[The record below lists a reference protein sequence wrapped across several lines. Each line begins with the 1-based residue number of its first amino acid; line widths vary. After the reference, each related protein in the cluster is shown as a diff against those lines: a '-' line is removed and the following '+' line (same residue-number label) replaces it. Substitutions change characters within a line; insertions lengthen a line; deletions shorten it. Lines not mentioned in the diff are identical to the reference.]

1 MGKTRAGCFA
11 LRGQRM
17 ALLHLETMTQAVD
30 SADSVDPRALEA
42 LNRYFGY
49 DSFRPGQSG
58 IVSAI
63 LTGHDVLGVM
73 PTGAGKSI
81 CYQIPAAILPGVA
94 IVISPLISLMRD
106 QVDAL
111 NDVGLPAAFINT
123 TQTPDEQDLVF
134 AQALS
139 GQIKLLYVAPER
151 LETERFR
158 NFAVR
163 VPISL
168 VAVDEAHCV
177 SQWGQD
183 FRSSYLGIGEFIAG
197 LPTRPTVAAFTATA
211 TERVR
216 RDIVSI
222 LGLHTPSITVT
233 GFDRPN
239 LYFDVISMPRKDKAS
254 WVASYIASHPDES
267 GIVYCATRKET
278 EALAESLNSAVAEL
292 RAAGGADVSD
302 IGTIA
307 VAYHGGM
314 SADAREKAQRD
325 FVTDRVPVVVA
336 TNAFGMGIDKS
347 NVRFVIHYQMPRSME
362 AYYQEAGRAGR
373 DGEAAECILLYNG
386 SDIFTAK
393 WMIEHT
399 EPNENMT
406 AAEQS
411 AVRYQDMNR
420 LNRMVD
426 YCTKPGCLRA
436 FILRYF
442 GENAAQD
449 CGHCSACCGARYGEA
464 EEIARQRRRGAD
476 GAHLGQQ
483 ATSEKV
489 GSIGK
494 IEAPTG
500 GDLFEQLRQ
509 VRMALSKLYHVA
521 PFIICSDATLTSM
534 VRRKPETLEGMRSVS
549 GMGEI
554 KTARYGEAFL
564 QVIRPYV
571 AQERKMKA
579 NVKLLAERAQSAAFR
594 NPVRTAP
601 KPMPPKPVYTPPP
614 APVIPDIDWDNLSDP
629 EVLSDAYLSGL
640 TIREMSQKSGLSES
654 WLREKLRSMD
664 LIF

>member
-1 MGKTRAGCFA
+1 MGKTRAGRFA

-63 LTGHDVLGVM
+63 FAGHDVLGVM

-449 CGHCSACCGARYGEA
+449 CRHCSACCGARYGEA

-483 ATSEKV
+483 ATAEKV

-494 IEAPTG
+494 IEAPAG

-509 VRMALSKLYHVA
+509 VRMALAKLHHV
-521 PFIICSDATLTSM
+521 PPYIICNDATLTEM

-564 QVIRPYV
+564 GVIRPYV

>member
-1 MGKTRAGCFA
+1 MDKYEVLKHCFGHSRFRQGQEELVDAVLSGRDA
-11 LRGQRM
+11 L
-17 ALLHLETMTQAVD
+17 
-30 SADSVDPRALEA
+30 
-42 LNRYFGY
+42 
-49 DSFRPGQSG
+49 G
-58 IVSAI
+58 I
-63 LTGHDVLGVM
+63 M
-73 PTGAGKSI
+73 PTGGGKSL
-81 CYQIPAAILPGVA
+81 CYQIPALLLGGIT
-94 IVISPLISLMRD
+94 IVISPLISLMKD
-106 QVDAL
+106 QVAAL
-111 NDVGLPAAFINT
+111 KNAGISAAYINSSLT
-123 TQTPDEQDLVF
+123 AEQLRLVYRR
-134 AQALS
+134 AREGAY
-139 GQIKLLYVAPER
+139 KLLYVAPER
-151 LETERFR
+151 LETEG
-158 NFAVR
+158 FAALMQAVT
-163 VPISL
+163 VSL
-168 VAVDEAHCV
+168 VAVDEAHCI

-183 FRSSYLGIGEFIAG
+183 FRPSYRSIPDFVAS
-197 LPTRPTVAAFTATA
+197 LPQRPPVTALTATA
-211 TERVR
+211 TAEVQQ
-216 RDIVSI
+216 DIVR
-222 LGLHTPSITVT
+222 LLELRDPVRCVT

-239 LYFDVISMPRKDKAS
+239 LYFEVIRPKNRDAALMDILRRKRG
-254 WVASYIASHPDES
+254 ES
-267 GIVYCATRKET
+267 GIVYCATRK
-278 EALAESLNSAVAEL
+278 AVEQVCDNL
-292 RAAGGADVSD
+292 IRAGIDATRYHAGLSD
-302 IGTIA
+302 EE
-307 VAYHGGM
+307 
-314 SADAREKAQRD
+314 RKENQEKFQYD
-325 FVTDRVPVVVA
+325 TCPVMVA

-442 GENAAQD
+442 GENTTQD

-483 ATSEKV
+483 ATAEKV

-494 IEAPTG
+494 IEAPAG

-509 VRMALSKLYHVA
+509 VRMALAKLHHV
-521 PFIICSDATLTSM
+521 PPYIICNDATLTEM
-534 VRRKPETLEGMRSVS
+534 ARRKPETLDGMRSVS

-564 QVIRPYV
+564 GVIRPYV